1 MVDAEWLM
9 RLRGLAK
16 REVSRKSRLLHHM
29 YTWVRIVCESTY
41 VLHDYAAFIERL
53 QLRRRTHG
61 KPEHHKH
68 AAAAENKLD
77 DFLRFEPH
85 SEESEQ
91 ESSKHGAEEAQ
102 ETALRDIHLQD
113 PRENPNTLYG
123 MIYGIS
129 ETWLR
134 LLSQTTRLANQ
145 MDAIKATED
154 MAVPGSLLRKAAQ
167 IEDIVCTLAS
177 TSSASPANALPNMHL
192 HKALNSA
199 LVIFFYRR
207 IRNVNPWILQSHVDD
222 IIRALASYD
231 QALTR
236 QKVDGPGLV
245 WPAFMAACE
254 AIITTKRNHLMRWI
268 EQASAKTGI
277 HYYGQAKEI
286 IEEVWRRRDASSVQ
300 TDDSN
305 RYNRAKASTQS
316 PMSTWM
322 DILREKKI
330 WLMAC

>member
-1 MVDAEWLM
+1 MVDAERLM

-41 VLHDYAAFIERL
+41 VLHDYAAFVERL
-53 QLRRRTHG
+53 QLRRRNREAPG
-61 KPEHHKH
+61 YQKH
-68 AAAAENKLD
+68 AAVAQNKLD
-77 DFLRFEPH
+77 DFLRFESY

-91 ESSKHGAEEAQ
+91 ESSHHAADEAQ
-102 ETALRDIHLQD
+102 ETALRDIHLED
-113 PRENPNTLYG
+113 SRENPNTMYG

-154 MAVPGSLLRKAAQ
+154 TAIPSSLLRKAAQ
-167 IEDIVCTLAS
+167 IEDIVCSLAS
-177 TSSASPANALPNMHL
+177 SPSVSTGNALPNMHL

-222 IIRALASYD
+222 VIRALASFD
-231 QALTR
+231 QALTQQR
-236 QKVDGPGLV
+236 FDGPGLV

-254 AIITTKRNHLMRWI
+254 AITTTKRNRLMHWI
-268 EQASAKTGI
+268 ECASAKTGI
-277 HYYGQAKEI
+277 HYYRQAKEV
-286 IEEVWRRRDASSVQ
+286 IEEVWKYRDALSVRSNE
-300 TDDSN
+300 SN
-305 RYNRAKASTQS
+305 RYDRAKATTQS

-322 DILREKKI
+322 DVLREKKI

>member
-1 MVDAEWLM
+1 
-9 RLRGLAK
+9 
-16 REVSRKSRLLHHM
+16 M
-29 YTWVRIVCESTY
+29 Y
-41 VLHDYAAFIERL
+41 A
-53 QLRRRTHG
+53 
-61 KPEHHKH
+61 
-68 AAAAENKLD
+68 
-77 DFLRFEPH
+77 
-85 SEESEQ
+85 
-91 ESSKHGAEEAQ
+91 
-102 ETALRDIHLQD
+102 
-113 PRENPNTLYG
+113 

-145 MDAIKATED
+145 MDAIKATDD

-177 TSSASPANALPNMHL
+177 TSSASPVNALPNMHL

-231 QALTR
+231 QALTWQR
-236 QKVDGPGLV
+236 VDGPGLV

-254 AIITTKRNHLMRWI
+254 AIVTTKRNHLMRWV
-268 EQASAKTGI
+268 EQASAKTGL